1 MAARDMP
8 ADRRARS
15 KNDLT
20 GRCFELEYNLQDIKK
35 IHETRDPEEANRL
48 LDEGWQLNYISHE
61 PSRSRYVLV
70 KFE

>member
-1 MAARDMP
+1 M
-8 ADRRARS
+8 
-15 KNDLT
+15 
-20 GRCFELEYNLQDIKK
+20 EYNLQDIKK